1 MSKISK
7 KDRDLLLVDAFAL
20 YLIVDVGADIVIA
33 IDPKELAMAME
44 LAIENLA
51 FVAIAIWHYFLLD
64 WSVQIVVAIICHLS
78 I

>member
-1 MSKISK
+1 MSKISNK
-7 KDRDLLLVDAFAL
+7 IRDLLFVDAFAL

-33 IDPKELAMAME
+33 IDPEELAMAME

-64 WSVQIVVAIICHLS
+64 WCVQIVAIICHLS